1 MSDATSDPT
10 PDPVQPTDEEPAVT
24 IEAQAPTSTGPS
36 FEDAAESEMRD
47 ERPSRRENFP
57 AGGPLDIDVSITSGR
72 VTVQLV
78 DEPLAGIEIV
88 HEPGSENPLLQSL
101 SSIMEWV
108 SDRFGDPMAANAEL
122 AKAAVEESR
131 ISLTGRRL
139 VVSGPKGRLRMVP
152 LAVTVRAPSGSQV
165 SVHSDSADVTVTGS
179 AGRCNVETGSG
190 EIAVDRADGYASIS
204 AGSGALRL
212 GPMLGGLKAR
222 SGSGEIEVSSVGG
235 PTTVSTGSGDVWFG
249 AVQDNV
255 TAKTGSGDLT
265 VADAASG
272 DIDLTTGSGEI
283 RVGVRSGTTAL
294 IDLVSRSGQA
304 RSELDVQEP
313 PRAGAPKIRLR
324 GRTSSGNAV
333 VTEAIG

>member
-1 MSDATSDPT
+1 MTEQNPEPEAT
-10 PDPVQPTDEEPAVT
+10 QPPDEEPEVI
-24 IEAQAPTSTGPS
+24 IEAEAEASAGPS
-36 FEDAAESEMRD
+36 FEDAAQSELHD
-47 ERPSRRENFP
+47 DRPGRRENFA

-72 VTVQLV
+72 VTVHLV
-78 DEPLAGIEIV
+78 DEPLAGVEVV
-88 HEPGSENPLLQSL
+88 HQPGSENPWLQSL

-108 SDRFGDPMAANAEL
+108 NDRFGDVRTATDEA

-131 ISLTGRRL
+131 ISLTGQRL
-139 VVSGPKGRLRMVP
+139 AVNGPRGRLRMVP
-152 LAVTVRAPSGSQV
+152 LAVTVRAPAGSQV
-165 SVHSDSADVTVTGS
+165 IVRSGSADVTVTGA
-179 AGRCNVETGSG
+179 AGRCTIETGSG
-190 EIAVDRADGYASIS
+190 EVAIDRADGYASV
-204 AGSGALRL
+204 ATGSGALRL
-212 GPMLGGLKAR
+212 GPMLGGLNAR

-255 TAKTGSGDLT
+255 TAKTGTGDLT

-283 RVGVRSGTTAL
+283 RVGVRSGTSAL
-294 IDLVSRSGQA
+294 IDLISRSGQA
-304 RSELDVQEP
+304 RSELDVSEP

-333 VTEAIG
+333 VTSAIG